1 MSELKRTIGFLPAFM
16 TVIGSVIGAGV
27 FFKAAIIYK
36 TTGTMSLGLFS
47 LGTSGSNYNMCRSY
61 SS

>member
-27 FFKAAIIYK
+27 FFKAAVIYK
-36 TTGTMSLGLFS
+36 TTGTMSLGL
-47 LGTSGSNYNMCRSY
+47 LAW
-61 SS
+61 